1 MPLSGIQS
9 HSGPSVDLACGLPLV
24 IPLFCPNLY
33 GSTNS
38 QAKDELNISESWVM
52 LTVYTYTIGWYPINK
67 TDHGTYLSERLYLK
81 NDQLTET
88 KRHEVNKSLKS
99 SCQTTNSMLALK
111 SHIGQKQNYIER
123 DHSLSLI
130 MKAWILSFLRGD
142 KVRYQY
148 DRVLVRRLDNAKS
161 NSLIRRNIT
170 LRENQRG
177 THLLS
182 NQRRLYSSTPDAMR
196 ELANIKTELE
206 KVLVP
211 HLKKNVKEF
220 KKDPKTVWIL
230 DDPNSNASAIKQ
242 GIKLYVTICTF
253 IIAIESSKEF
263 TRYLDI
269 KLDLSHL
276 QIEDEGPKL
285 ASSSNDTNIKLES
298 LQERALKLNETV
310 CRSKEYS
317 VYNTR
322 NRFSN
327 TIREKLNK
335 PEYWNSILIESTAN
349 LENIIFKVW
358 ATELTEKTNGAQ
370 TPSVDGIAFKKIP
383 KLFSSDQ
390 EDEAREY
397 LSDRYNKLR
406 EIISLQKGRTDQAI
420 QRKGLNKLNFSERLR
435 RHLQTEGRLYVEKIR
450 SELKAMKKNPVLFIT
465 NEYQEAKAHNNKLK
479 FGLCNYIKNNSL
491 LNYKPKDVLRVY
503 IPKANGKLRPLGI
516 PSIYDR
522 TLQMLVKLVIEP
534 YLEPL
539 GDEFSFGFRPGR
551 NCHQATSYINN
562 RLQYMKSNKQL
573 SLNDAGYL
581 ETKMR
586 SILKDTPSITE
597 KMIPLDEID
606 PENNIKITI
615 PGYGNKVIRRKQLM
629 VPDWL
634 YGRATNASKEIIYDT
649 QYIIDADI
657 KGCFDNI
664 DHQWL
669 MDNVPMPTGY
679 EFLLKRILKSN
690 ILELDT
696 DKNPF
701 SNYTVENKKYY
712 KIVLDKSDNNTG
724 VPQGGIISPLLMNW
738 TLDGLQHHVKFSAYN
753 KGKEE
758 GIYSLDRAK
767 HWKDKDVLEGNP
779 IKSDTAYK
787 NRSRIE
793 WYNTTWFVRF
803 ADDFLVGVKSEAMAE
818 HLKVSITEFLELRGL
833 ALSQKTKIIP
843 WKMSQSVDFLGW
855 THHLIFPKK
864 VNWLIGTSKHRAGKL
879 IDWIGTYTY
888 PSADSTKKLREKI
901 KNITANTSNYKSL
914 YKVFDEIN
922 LLIRGWSN
930 YFSPAPHQR
939 QLRRH
944 LDTYIWRRLRK
955 LLMNKYQH
963 SFHDRFIDHF
973 TMVVDK
979 PSGRSFYHKKSD
991 THRVWLQSP
1000 TISNDNTDKG
1010 TMRKTSIDVLNL
1022 TKLDISSMWRY
1033 LVPVKELTL
1042 NSMLVNPTPYVKRA
1056 LLIGKYRKD
1065 TQSTL
1070 LFKQKHNCPICD
1082 KTLIKWDSLLNW
1094 NSNNIDTI
1102 LDNISPDNAVPH
1114 SKTVLKIDK
1123 TRNLLADL
1131 ETKANHQIAKEQ
1143 LNIKTI
1149 SIINSRLTNWLDGV
1163 HVDHIIPK
1171 IIAGNVLELIK
1182 ILNNKDNLQL
1192 VHTACHLSKTKV
1204 DKAIISEYRKI
1215 RKTHLPNK
1223 LTTYTKEELQVATCR
1238 VLIEMNKSANK
1249 PLEQFDSKKINKL
1262 INVSKEFLKKKE

>member
-1 MPLSGIQS
+1 
-9 HSGPSVDLACGLPLV
+9 
-24 IPLFCPNLY
+24 
-33 GSTNS
+33 
-38 QAKDELNISESWVM
+38 M
-52 LTVYTYTIGWYPINK
+52 LTVYTDTIGWYPINK
-67 TDHGTYLSERLYLK
+67 TDHGIYLSGRLYLK

-88 KRHEVNKSLKS
+88 KRHEVNESLKS
-99 SCQTTNSMLALK
+99 SCQTTNSILALK

-130 MKAWILSFLRGD
+130 MKAWISSFLRSD

-148 DRVLVRRLDNAKS
+148 DSVLVRRLDNAKS
-161 NSLIRRNIT
+161 NNSLIRRNIT

-177 THLLS
+177 AHPVS

-196 ELANIKTELE
+196 ELANIKIELE

-211 HLKKNVKEF
+211 HLKKNVKDF

-230 DDPNSNASAIKQ
+230 DDPNNNASAIKQ

-269 KLDLSHL
+269 KLDLSDL

-285 ASSSNDTNIKLES
+285 ASSTNDINIKLES

-310 CRSKEYS
+310 VRSKEYS
-317 VYNTR
+317 AYNTR

-327 TIREKLNK
+327 TIREKLNE
-335 PEYWNSILIESTAN
+335 PEYWNSILTESTAN
-349 LENIIFKVW
+349 IENIIFKVW
-358 ATELTEKTNGAQ
+358 ATELTEKTNGAK

-383 KLFSSDQ
+383 KLFLSDQ

-397 LSDRYNKLR
+397 LSDRYNKLS
-406 EIISLQKGRTDQAI
+406 EIISSQKGRTDQAI

-435 RHLQTEGRLYVEKIR
+435 RHLQTPEGRLYVDKIR
-450 SELKAMKKNPVLFIT
+450 AELKAMKENPVLFIT

-479 FGLCNYIKNNSL
+479 FALCNYIKNNSL

-562 RLQYMKSNKQL
+562 RLQYMKSNKL
-573 SLNDAGYL
+573 SLNDRGYL

-586 SILKDTPSITE
+586 SILKDIPSITD
-597 KMIPLDEID
+597 KMINEID

-615 PGYGNKVIRRKQLM
+615 PGYGDNVIRRKQLI

-634 YGRATNASKEIIYDT
+634 YERATNASKEIIYDT

-669 MDNVPMPTGY
+669 MDNVPMPIGY

-701 SNYTVENKKYY
+701 SNYTIENPKCY
-712 KIVLDKSDNNTG
+712 KIVLDKSHNNTG

-738 TLDGLQHHVKFSAYN
+738 TLDGLQHHVKFAAYS
-753 KGKEE
+753 KGNEE

-767 HWKDKDVLEGNP
+767 HWKDKDMQEGNP
-779 IKSDTAYK
+779 IKTDAAYK

-803 ADDFLVGVKSEAMAE
+803 AEDFLVGVKCETMAE
-818 HLKVSITEFLELRGL
+818 HLKVSITEFLEPRGL
-833 ALSQKTKIIP
+833 ALSEKTQIIP

-864 VNWLIGTSKHRAGKL
+864 VNWLIDTSKHRAGKI

-888 PSADSTKKLREKI
+888 PSADSTKKFREKI

-914 YKVFDEIN
+914 HEVFDEIN

-930 YFSPAPHQR
+930 YFSPAPHQLH
-939 QLRRH
+939 LRRH
-944 LDTYIWRRLRK
+944 LDVYIWRRLRK
-955 LLMNKYQH
+955 FVMNKYQH
-963 SFHDRFIDHF
+963 SFHDTFINHF

-979 PSGRSFYHKKSD
+979 PSTRSFYHKISD
-991 THRVWLQSP
+991 THRVWLESP
-1000 TISNDNTDKG
+1000 SISNDNTDKG
-1010 TMRKTSIDVLNL
+1010 TMRKTSLDVLNL

-1042 NSMLVNPTPYVKRA
+1042 NSMLVNPTAYVKRA

-1094 NSNNIDTI
+1094 NSNNIDMI
-1102 LDNISPDNAVPH
+1102 LDNLSSDNAVPH
-1114 SKTVLKIDK
+1114 SNTVLKTDK
-1123 TRNLLADL
+1123 KADN
-1131 ETKANHQIAKEQ
+1131 ETKVNHQIAKEQ

-1171 IIAGNVLELIK
+1171 IIAGNVPELIK
-1182 ILNNKDNLQL
+1182 ILNNNDNLQL
-1192 VHTACHLSKTKV
+1192 VHTACHASKTKE

-1215 RKTHLPNK
+1215 RKSHLPNK
-1223 LTTYTKEELQVATCR
+1223 LTTYTKEELQVATCK
-1238 VLIEMNKSANK
+1238 VLIEMNKSVNK
-1249 PLEQFDSKKINKL
+1249 PLEQFDRKKINKL
-1262 INVSKEFLKKKE
+1262 INVSKGLLKKE